1 MNRRVGEEKKVHA
14 LTSPFLRFSVSPFH
28 ASALLAV
35 LTGCATIY
43 NPATQRQET
52 VLDTPVEIALGN
64 VARAQMGLTTLKMG
78 KVAPEDLARAQ
89 AIGQRLAK
97 VSDRQDL
104 PYQFGV
110 IRDKS
115 PNAFTLPGGTIYVH
129 TGILERADDDE
140 LAGVIA
146 HEIGHVAA
154 RHVAKHLQ
162 ADLGFTVLLNV
173 AQAAGVGS
181 ESARMADSLY
191 ELFSRGF
198 SRQDELEADRL
209 AIRYTSRAGYNPK
222 GLITFFEKMLAEEPE
237 GALQKAAV
245 WQSTHPLTSE
255 RIAQAKKELAMAAEG
270 TLRLGSGQAFCP
282 ECGRTYDSKAKFCER
297 DGTPLKKRR

>member
-1 MNRRVGEEKKVHA
+1 MRKSVPSSYAMN
-14 LTSPFLRFSVSPFH
+14 LLLSL
-28 ASALLAV
+28 LLA
-35 LTGCATIY
+35 GCATIY

-52 VLDTPVEIALGN
+52 VLDTPIEIALGN
-64 VARAQMGLTTLKMG
+64 VARAQMGLTQLKMG
-78 KVAPEDLARAQ
+78 KVDPEDLARVQ
-89 AIGQRLAK
+89 RIGQRLAGT
-97 VSDRQDL
+97 SDRQDL
-104 PYQFGV
+104 TYQFGV
-110 IRDKS
+110 IQDKT

-129 TGILERADDDE
+129 TGILEKATDDE

-162 ADLGFTVLLNV
+162 ADLGFTVALPI

-181 ESARMADSLY
+181 ESAQLADSMY

-198 SRQDELEADRL
+198 SRQDEMEADRL
-209 AIRYTSRAGYNPK
+209 AIRYTRRAGFDPK

-237 GALQKAAV
+237 GHFQKAAV

-255 RIAQAKKELAMAAEG
+255 RIAQAKKELATAAGE
-270 TLRLGSGQAFCP
+270 AFCP
-282 ECGRTYDSKAKFCER
+282 TCGRTYDSSVKFCER
-297 DGTPLKKRR
+297 DGTPLKRRRVQ